1 MNFLYLVKEDPSL
14 PSIIQEY
21 GDTRLKDSC
30 IVLIRSGSGISMMEE
45 YTMQQ
50 SSPLYGRRTGQILL
64 HGSRFVD
71 VLNYIGDFVKA
82 VEYYSVFG
90 GKPDYIMAI
99 NKKEG
104 VFENITKKNPHH

>member
-45 YTMQQ
+45 YTMQH
-50 SSPLYGRRTGQILL
+50 SSPLYGRRTGQLL
-64 HGSRFVD
+64 PHDFRFVD
-71 VLNYIGDFVKA
+71 VLDYIGDFGMA
-82 VEYYSVFG
+82 VECYSVFG
-90 GKPDYIMAI
+90 GTPGLYH
-99 NKKEG
+99 G
-104 VFENITKKNPHH
+104 YR